1 MIMGS
6 INENTKKK
14 IAILGRD
21 RDQVASVEVYYK
33 NAEFEDI
40 HSFYEPSDLIQFIAE
55 HSDELYVV
63 AILKE
68 QENIGWQ
75 PVSKAI
81 RTQVSTPV
89 VLFIDMNE
97 NLTENEQ
104 RFLSKLPDGSWLRSP
119 LKYRA
124 QFINSSANSL
134 DLNSNTNGLQEKLAT
149 VKQLYKKHLITS
161 AKKFTLAS

>member
-104 RFLSKLPDGSWLRSP
+104 RFLSK
-119 LKYRA
+119 
-124 QFINSSANSL
+124 
-134 DLNSNTNGLQEKLAT
+134 
-149 VKQLYKKHLITS
+149 TS
-161 AKKFTLAS
+161 